1 MRVGGVRRSGS
12 LLLATLL
19 IPFSMSSAA
28 ESLLRPGIQPT
39 ALDPS
44 RQLGFREW
52 FGRPAFE
59 QKREWQRTKNPTVAM
74 VSSFLL
80 PGLGQLYNEREFWA
94 VVVAGIE
101 FYFIGDIIIQQR
113 LTNRY
118 REIKNIPI
126 PPECET
132 PTEENAAACSALL
145 QARQDAQV
153 LFALHR
159 DNRIQSTWL
168 LGLTILLSGIQ
179 SFVDAHLFDFD
190 VGKSLNLEP
199 SLDSVHGGVLRLRF

>member
-1 MRVGGVRRSGS
+1 
-12 LLLATLL
+12 
-19 IPFSMSSAA
+19 MSSAA

-39 ALDPS
+39 PLDPS
-44 RQLGFREW
+44 RQLGFQW

-59 QKREWQRTKNPTVAM
+59 QKREWQRTKNPTVAL

-94 VVVAGIE
+94 LVAAGIE

-118 REIKNIPI
+118 RTIANEPI
-126 PPECET
+126 PPDL
-132 PTEENAAACSALL
+132 PEEEQEILEAI
-145 QARQDAQV
+145 QQEAQV

-199 SLDSVHGGVLRLRF
+199 SVDSIHGGALRLRF